1 MDNAQKTQILGS
13 IGTIGGLYYA
23 FKNKKGFWG
32 YVGFA
37 LLGSVIGFQLGRII
51 YPSDAL
57 TVFESANPTQTDA
70 EKKTK

>member
-23 FKNKKGFWG
+23 FKKKKGFWG

-57 TVFESANPTQTDA
+57 TLFQPTSPTETESN
-70 EKKTK
+70 KNK